1 MCRGTSFLEFR
12 FLIFPI
18 YIQKI
23 ILVGNGE
30 RGRGSRE
37 RVTRSGMRNEN
48 EEWGVGNGGRGSG
61 NGERGTSSVKGKMK
75 KYRKKNPA
83 YFPVQS
89 VTSSP
94 IACFVPITSF
104 SPFLVFVSRYFGDF
118 SKDPK
123 LAGTHHLKDKNIDS
137 FSPF

>member
-1 MCRGTSFLEFR
+1 MCRGTSFLEFP

-30 RGRGSRE
+30 RGTGSWE
-37 RVTRSGMRNEN
+37 RVTRSGMRNED

-75 KYRKKNPA
+75 K
-83 YFPVQS
+83 
-89 VTSSP
+89 
-94 IACFVPITSF
+94 I
-104 SPFLVFVSRYFGDF
+104 
-118 SKDPK
+118 
-123 LAGTHHLKDKNIDS
+123 
-137 FSPF
+137 

>member
-1 MCRGTSFLEFR
+1 MEFR

-48 EEWGVGNGGRGSG
+48 EEWGVGNGGRGSR

-75 KYRKKNPA
+75 K
-83 YFPVQS
+83 
-89 VTSSP
+89 
-94 IACFVPITSF
+94 I
-104 SPFLVFVSRYFGDF
+104 
-118 SKDPK
+118 
-123 LAGTHHLKDKNIDS
+123 
-137 FSPF
+137 